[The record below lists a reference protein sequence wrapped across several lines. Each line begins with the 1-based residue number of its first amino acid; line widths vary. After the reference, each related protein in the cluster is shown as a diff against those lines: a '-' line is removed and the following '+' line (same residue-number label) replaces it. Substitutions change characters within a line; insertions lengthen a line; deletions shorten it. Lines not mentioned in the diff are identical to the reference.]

1 MESKEEHKLR
11 ELKHQIVDIL
21 EAYTPCIGGVPLQM
35 LEYHLRKPIY
45 ENSRGEIVRD
55 KEGQIMVDSRRIVE
69 YTQDELGLCLREL
82 LHDKRISRDVVAY
95 KMVESKKSKPAVV
108 IRV

>member
-1 MESKEEHKLR
+1 
-11 ELKHQIVDIL
+11 
-21 EAYTPCIGGVPLQM
+21 
-35 LEYHLRKPIY
+35 
-45 ENSRGEIVRD
+45 
-55 KEGQIMVDSRRIVE
+55 MVDSRRIVE